1 MSDGWGALPSGRR
14 YGSTDFRHTPTGV
27 GLAGP
32 TPGFQTA
39 APAASMD
46 VGRSNN
52 SIFTESFMGLG
63 NQAVQGNGFQQSAF
77 YKAHAKLLNM
87 DAKDLDKH
95 YEEQLSSST
104 YDSILARAAEPAKN
118 LAPKNLNPPSKGDAW
133 GGDAEDEEG
142 GGDE

>member
-14 YGSTDFRHTPTGV
+14 YGTTDVRATPTGL

-32 TPGFQTA
+32 NPGFQTA
-39 APAASMD
+39 APAASMES
-46 VGRSNN
+46 GGFNN
-52 SIFTESFMGLG
+52 HSFTESFMGLG
-63 NQAVQGNGFQQSAF
+63 ARAAQGNGFQQSAF

-95 YEEQLSSST
+95 YQEQMSSST
-104 YDSILARAAEPAKN
+104 YDSIMARASEPPKN
-118 LAPKNLNPPSKGDAW
+118 VRPKNLNPPSKEDGW
-133 GGDAEDEEG
+133 GGDAEDDDV